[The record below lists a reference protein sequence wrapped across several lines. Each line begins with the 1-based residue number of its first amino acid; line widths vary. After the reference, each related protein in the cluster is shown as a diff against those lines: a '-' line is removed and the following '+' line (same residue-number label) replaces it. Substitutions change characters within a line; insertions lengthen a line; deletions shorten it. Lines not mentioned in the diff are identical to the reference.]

1 MPPPRKRSTR
11 PRVPGSE
18 SRAGAVQRLETSAA
32 AYHWPCPHCACTRN
46 LQVLGREVC
55 SNCLHRHTNPEEKP
69 TDAA

>member
-1 MPPPRKRSTR
+1 MPPPRKRPQR
-11 PRVPGSE
+11 PRVAAQP
-18 SRAGAVQRLETSAA
+18 LETSAS